1 MTPEERDSLIAKY
14 AAGYD
19 EVIEALDGFPSE
31 GLEAHP
37 IPGKWSAKEI
47 VHHLADSETTSAI
60 RLRKL
65 LTEDNPTIQGYDE
78 ADWAIKLKYN
88 EREMEPS
95 LEALR
100 AARATTV
107 QLLGYMSDEDWQR
120 QGTHTESGLYTPEHW
135 LKIYAAHAHN
145 HAAQIRRLKET
156 LNT

>member
-1 MTPEERDSLIAKY
+1 MTPEERAPLIAKY
-14 AAGYD
+14 QAGYE
-19 EVIEALDGFPSE
+19 EVVDALDGFPTNS
-31 GLEAHP
+31 LEAHP

-78 ADWAIKLKYN
+78 ADWATKLKYN
-88 EREMEPS
+88 ERDMEPA

-107 QLLGYMSDEDWQR
+107 QLLAFMSEQDWQR
-120 QGTHTESGLYTPEHW
+120 QGTHSESGVYTPEHW

-145 HAAQIRRLKET
+145 HAAQITRLKDA

>member
-1 MTPEERDSLIAKY
+1 MTPEERGSLIAKY
-14 AAGYD
+14 SAGYQ
-19 EVIEALDGFPSE
+19 EVVAALDGFPEDSL
-31 GLEAHP
+31 GAHP
-37 IPGKWSAKEI
+37 ITGKWSAKEI

-65 LTEDNPTIQGYDE
+65 LTEENPTIQGYDE
-78 ADWAIKLKYN
+78 ADWATKLKYN
-88 EREMEPS
+88 EREMEPA
-95 LEALR
+95 LAALR

-107 QLLGYMSDEDWQR
+107 QLLAYMSEQDWQR

-135 LKIYAAHAHN
+135 LKIYAAHAHD

>member
-1 MTPEERDSLIAKY
+1 MTPEERGSLIAKY
-14 AAGYD
+14 SAGYQ
-19 EVIEALDGFPSE
+19 EVVAALDGFPEDSL
-31 GLEAHP
+31 GAHP

-78 ADWAIKLKYN
+78 ADWATKLKYN
-88 EREMEPS
+88 EREMEPA

-107 QLLGYMSDEDWQR
+107 QLLAYMSEQDWQR
-120 QGTHTESGLYTPEHW
+120 EGTHTESGLYTPEHW
-135 LKIYAAHAHN
+135 LKIYAAHAHD